1 MKSAT
6 VASPV
11 RYPVEKSPYRK
22 FRERPHEIGGCRLN
36 ARVVVRLWQAAGS
49 RKSPVAKAAVD
60 VAHRHARLRQS
71 THLPRGSPSVLTSP
85 SPVGIAGN
93 QTTHGRFLYFGL
105 VSQRCNALTDKGKRS
120 NKDWGAQRREA
131 TERT

>member
-1 MKSAT
+1 M
-6 VASPV
+6 

-60 VAHRHARLRQS
+60 VATVTPDSGNLRISRVGHPRYSRRHPLSALQETKQRTDAS
-71 THLPRGSPSVLTSP
+71 YISGSYPKGVTH
-85 SPVGIAGN
+85 
-93 QTTHGRFLYFGL
+93 
-105 VSQRCNALTDKGKRS
+105 
-120 NKDWGAQRREA
+120 
-131 TERT
+131 